1 MLFKRKECK
10 KIYFSVH
17 LKKPLELPSFTHP
30 SLKVKSP
37 AACHRIAWAFFFL
50 HSLTTVATKQY
61 SLSFF
66 IRVCVNGK
74 FENLWVYRMC
84 TSLFFYNVC
93 VVKQV
98 RMSEMVVCVRNR
110 QNVFFFY
117 FYFIFLFILKKKN
130 TKVIRKLQGNKIVLF
145 VME

>member
-1 MLFKRKECK
+1 MQKNL
-10 KIYFSVH
+10 YFSVH
-17 LKKPLELPSFTHP
+17 LKKTTRTPFLHTSLTQSEIACRLPP
-30 SLKVKSP
+30 NSLG
-37 AACHRIAWAFFFL
+37 FFSL

-93 VVKQV
+93 VVKRV

-110 QNVFFFY
+110 QNTFLFLFY
-117 FYFIFLFILKKKN
+117 FPLHS
-130 TKVIRKLQGNKIVLF
+130 
-145 VME
+145 